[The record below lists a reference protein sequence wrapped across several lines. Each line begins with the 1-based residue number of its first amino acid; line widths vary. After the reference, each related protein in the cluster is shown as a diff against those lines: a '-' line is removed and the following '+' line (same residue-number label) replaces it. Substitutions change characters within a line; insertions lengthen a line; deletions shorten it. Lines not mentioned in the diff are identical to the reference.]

1 MYRGRG
7 GLPDVSFLFHLYVL
21 ALDDLVAKL
30 IIHLRAGLLEMS
42 RWLLTF
48 SLHSYSL
55 STVSPKI
62 FSALYLISDLDS

>member
-1 MYRGRG
+1 MYHGRG
-7 GLPDVSFLFHLYVL
+7 GLPDVSFLFHSYVL
-21 ALDDLVAKL
+21 ALNNPVAKL

-55 STVSPKI
+55 SIVSPEN